1 MSAPV
6 PTPTVRAALKL
17 TLQEFP
23 QATEEGML
31 SLSKRYVFT
40 LPRAYAM
47 AILRAKGWSLVRIAK
62 AFGRSDHTTAL
73 SAIQRA
79 HRLFPKVDFAKLAK
93 RATEFSEKPRGV
105 ETPTA
110 PPVRVSKTP
119 GQRNALQLHSGRN
132 IRSPAVAVSSSAAGC
147 LK

>member
-17 TLQEFP
+17 ALQEFP

-31 SLSKRYVFT
+31 GPSRRYVFSMA
-40 LPRAYAM
+40 RAYAM
-47 AILRAKGWSLVRIAK
+47 AILRAKGWPLVRIAE
-62 AFGRSDHTTAL
+62 AFGRSDHTTARC
-73 SAIQRA
+73 AIQRA
-79 HRLFPKVDFAKLAK
+79 HRLFPDTDFGKLAK
-93 RATEFSEKPRGV
+93 RATEFSEKARIV

-119 GQRNALQLHSGRN
+119 GQRNAWQLHSGMN
-132 IRSPAVAVSSSAAGC
+132 IRSPAVAAYSSAAGC
-147 LK
+147 LQ